1 MLVVV
6 DPVEQDAGQLGEG
19 GELGGGDYAG
29 AELCV
34 QA

>member
-19 GELGGGDYAG
+19 CELGGGDYAG